1 MVINLWHNSAM
12 DQWRW
17 TLSNPKTL
25 DQHSGTQE
33 NIRDA
38 MDDIATTVEYLMN
51 EKNVVM
57 DMEIQD
63 YRP

>member
-33 NIRDA
+33 DIRDA
-38 MDDIATTVEYLMN
+38 MDDIANTVEYLMN

-57 DMEIQD
+57 DMELQD

>member
-12 DQWRW
+12 NQWRW
-17 TLSNPKTL
+17 TLSNPKNL

-38 MDDIATTVEYLMN
+38 MNDIATTVEYLMN
-51 EKNVVM
+51 EKDVSM
-57 DMEIQD
+57 DIKLPKCDQ
-63 YRP
+63 

>member
-1 MVINLWHNSAM
+1 M

-33 NIRDA
+33 DIRDA
-38 MDDIATTVEYLMN
+38 MDDIANTVEYLMN
-51 EKNVVM
+51 EKNVDM
-57 DMEIQD
+57 DITLSNNTQ
-63 YRP
+63 